1 LKPLKIFTD
10 LPTYDRAN
18 RSYLHDI
25 LRPYVNNRSDDE
37 RRQMYGERVD
47 FFTLTEAIAEA
58 DFCLLPM
65 VWGYYLK
72 TSTTQEAFDFVRRA
86 ERGGKLTVVA
96 SSGDYYLD
104 IPFSEHQVISFQA
117 SLYRSRRKPNEFVTP
132 AGIADHF
139 AASQNGQPNYRSKQK
154 IATVGFCGNATDDP
168 LRTIF
173 YTVRNLFTKV
183 KYELKL
189 THINPQP
196 IIPAAYLRA
205 KILKEIGRSSRI
217 KTNFIMR
224 QQYWAGVKSGSE
236 RANPANPAW
245 IEYVDNM
252 DNCDYVVTIRG
263 TGNWSNRFYE
273 ALNWGRIPV
282 FIDTDCV
289 LPYDFA
295 IDWKQ
300 YCIWVEQHEIPYTAE
315 KIADFHASLSNEQF
329 VELQQACRQLWI
341 DRLSGDGFY
350 RHFHEHFDLL
360 KTYAQV
366 R

>member
-1 LKPLKIFTD
+1 MKPLKIFTD
-10 LPTYDRAN
+10 LPAYDRAN

-25 LRPYVNNRSDDE
+25 LRPYVNDRSNEE

-47 FFTLTEAIAEA
+47 FFTLTGDIDEA

-65 VWGYYLK
+65 LWGYYLK
-72 TSTTQEAFDFVRRA
+72 TGTTQKAFGFVSRA
-86 ERGGKLTVVA
+86 ENAGKLTVVA
-96 SSGDYYLD
+96 SYGDYYLD
-104 IPFSEHQVISFQA
+104 IPLERRRVIIFQS
-117 SLYRSRRKPNEFVTP
+117 SLYRSQRKPNEFSVAP
-132 AGIADHF
+132 LFPDNLLV
-139 AASQNGQPNYRSKQK
+139 SRNGQPNYRLKHEV
-154 IATVGFCGNATDDP
+154 ATVGFCGNATEDP
-168 LRTIF
+168 LRTIYF
-173 YTVRNLFTKV
+173 SGKNLLEKV
-183 KYELKL
+183 KYGLKL
-189 THINPQP
+189 SYFNPHP
-196 IIPAAYLRA
+196 VIPAAYFRA
-205 KILKEIGRSSRI
+205 KVLKEIERGSRV

-236 RANPANPAW
+236 RSNPANPAW
-245 IEYVDNM
+245 VEYVENLDNS
-252 DNCDYVVTIRG
+252 DYIVTIRG

-282 FIDTDCV
+282 FINTDCV

-300 YCIWVEQHEIPYTAE
+300 YCIWVEQHEIPYAAE

-350 RHFHEHFDLL
+350 RHFHEFLNQPSNFS
-360 KTYAQV
+360 A
-366 R
+366 